1 MKKVSGIKL
10 SKLGGIIMAA
20 AICFSVPVM
29 AEEAIEFSDVVVT
42 GTREKEA
49 KAETPATIG
58 TISENEVSETK
69 PAHPTE
75 IMDRIPGVHVNVTNG
90 EGHMTA
96 IRQPITTGA
105 VYLYLEDGIPT
116 RSTGFFNHNALYEV
130 NVPQADGIE
139 VTKGPGTSLYGSDA
153 IGGIINVMTRPAPEK
168 PEAEITVEGGEY
180 GWERALLTTGGTFGS
195 DGVRADVNITHTD
208 GWREATDYDRK
219 SATLRWDRYLDS
231 GATLK
236 TVITTSDI
244 DQQTAGNSKLS
255 ETDYEDSPR
264 KNNTPI
270 SYRDV
275 EATRIS
281 VVYEKELASSL
292 ISVTPYYRKNYME
305 LLPNWA
311 LSYDPT
317 VYETYNDSFGL
328 LLKYRKDVKPM
339 RTRIVVGADID
350 YSPGGREEY
359 SIEATRNTDKIYDTY
374 YEDELIYDYDVTYQ
388 GVSPYI
394 HLESSPTDKLRVN
407 AGLRYDNI
415 KYDYENNMA
424 DGVLAVPVTIHG
436 APKTLNYDHPEDQD
450 VDFSHLSPKL
460 GLTYAFTDNFN
471 GFVSYRHAFRA
482 PSEGQLFRQGS
493 SVNTLDLDPVKVDS
507 YEIGLRGRTT
517 GKGVSYEISG
527 YHMIKKDDILSYE
540 HDGTILPAGTRE
552 VMNGGETKHEGI
564 EVGLGIKVTKRLSLN
579 AAYSY
584 SKHIYEDWV
593 IASATKDYSGKAIE
607 AAPRETANVRLGY
620 QHSLLSGG
628 KVEFEWV
635 HIGDYWMDQA
645 NTHKYHGH
653 DLYNLR
659 ANLKIGKSLDLFGR
673 VMNLNDER
681 YATLAAYNS
690 FRGKEYAPGM
700 PRTVYAGLTYS
711 FEGSN

>member
-1 MKKVSGIKL
+1 MKKVSGSKL
-10 SKLGGIIMAA
+10 SKLGGIITAA
-20 AICFSVPVM
+20 AICFSVPAI
-29 AEEAIEFSDVVVT
+29 AEESIEFSDVVVT

-58 TISENEVSETK
+58 SISETEVSETK

-195 DGVRADVNITHTD
+195 DGVRADINLTHTD

-236 TVITTSDI
+236 TIITSSDI

-255 ETDYEDSPR
+255 EADYEDSPR
-264 KNNTPI
+264 TNYTPI

-281 VVYEKELASSL
+281 VAYEKELASSL
-292 ISVTPYYRKNYME
+292 ISITPYYRKNFME
-305 LLPNWA
+305 LLPNWS

-317 VYETYNDSFGL
+317 VYETFNDSLGL
-328 LLKYRKDVKPM
+328 LLKYRKDIKPM
-339 RTRIVVGADID
+339 RTRIVVGADVD
-350 YSPGGREEY
+350 YSPGGREEQSIGRTKVGNIFTSY
-359 SIEATRNTDKIYDTY
+359 STSQT
-374 YEDELIYDYDVTYQ
+374 IYDYDVTYQ
-388 GVSPYI
+388 GVSPYV
-394 HLESSPTDKLRVN
+394 HVETSPTEQLRIT
-407 AGLRYDNI
+407 AGLRYDSMS
-415 KYDYENNMA
+415 YDYENNLS
-424 DGVLAVPVTIHG
+424 VLTTGKHRRPG
-436 APKTLNYDHPEDQD
+436 DEK
-450 VDFSHLSPKL
+450 VDYSHLSPKL
-460 GLTYAFTDNFN
+460 GLTYSFTDNLNAFA
-471 GFVSYRHAFRA
+471 SYRHAFRA
-482 PSEGQLFRQGS
+482 PSESQLFRQGS
-493 SVNTLDLDPVKVDS
+493 SVNTVDLDPVKVDS
-507 YEIGLRGRTT
+507 YEVGLRGRTS
-517 GKGVSYEISG
+517 GKGLTYEISA
-527 YHMIKKDDILSYE
+527 YQMIKKDDILSFNVYSSN
-540 HDGTILPAGTRE
+540 GTDILFRE
-552 VMNGGETKHEGI
+552 SVNAGETSHEGI
-564 EVGLGIKVTKRLSLN
+564 EIGLGIKVSNRIDLN

-584 SKHIYEDWV
+584 SEHIYEKWV
-593 IASATKDYSGKAIE
+593 TASTGTSYSGKAME

-620 QHSLLSGG
+620 RHALLSGG
-628 KVEFEWV
+628 NVEFEWV
-635 HIGDYWMDQA
+635 HIGDYWMDPDNNA
-645 NTHKYHGH
+645 KYHGH
-653 DLYNLR
+653 DIYNLR
-659 ANLKIGKSLDLFGR
+659 SNLKIGKSWDIFAR
-673 VMNLNDER
+673 VMNLDDKR
-681 YATLAAYNS
+681 YATLASAKNS
-690 FRGKEYAPGM
+690 GTVKEYAPGM

-711 FEGSN
+711 FEGN